1 MQTKIFKIKAALT
14 PRIIYKNLFNFITRL
29 GGVTHSN
36 ADNSVNYIKIQV
48 KISIT
53 LSSGRAPPLK

>member
-14 PRIIYKNLFNFITRL
+14 ARIIYKNLFNFIPRL

-48 KISIT
+48 KISTT